1 MNRGGIPALTDCA
14 FTNNRGH
21 GVWFTDHAMGELV
34 RCRVLGSHGVG
45 MLIETQSN
53 PAIKHCTIS
62 GSRESGVL
70 TARGGLGSF
79 VGCTFAHNKPVGVT
93 VGEGSNPVVFKSEF
107 EANAPYHVLIMDG
120 ALGHVH
126 GNRMT
131 AVDRACIVLGGGARC
146 IVADNEMLLGHDPS
160 GRAVGPAVS
169 TPQQQEHRGSKV
181 DESGAGQD
189 GAGARKEEKT
199 GRTKRADA
207 KKEAAV
213 AVCWSDS
220 EGLVRGINPMDL
232 QRLALGFSYSS
243 TSANARTLAGARAH
257 THTRTHAHTHTRQ
270 ARRTSRCRQWSSAWS
285 TTRTW
290 SSASSSPPLARKN
303 LLSRNLPHSKRD
315 KRIAIVPSRPQA
327 KCMQCL
333 GPDQTQ
339 PVLRQSKWTRSWPQN
354 RHMGIRTGL
363 PESSARPPRCPRVR
377 RRLSPWFAC
386 MFVSSLHAAFFGGVD
401 ARQRSAL
408 SHADIRTCTHV
419 PRTTKRQWPR

>member
-126 GNRMT
+126 GNRMA
-131 AVDRACIVLGGGARC
+131 AVDLACIVLGGGARC
-146 IVADNEMLLGHDPS
+146 IVADNEMLLGHGPS

-169 TPQQQEHRGSKV
+169 TPQQQEHRGGKV
-181 DESGAGQD
+181 DESGSGPNAVGE
-189 GAGARKEEKT
+189 RKEEKT

-213 AVCWSDS
+213 AACWSDS

-232 QRLALGFSYSS
+232 QRLALGFSFSS
-243 TSANARTLAGARAH
+243 TTANARTLAGARAH
-257 THTRTHAHTHTRQ
+257 THTHTRTHDRQGARVAADSGAAPGRQRALGVQPAH
-270 ARRTSRCRQWSSAWS
+270 
-285 TTRTW
+285 
-290 SSASSSPPLARKN
+290 
-303 LLSRNLPHSKRD
+303 
-315 KRIAIVPSRPQA
+315 
-327 KCMQCL
+327 
-333 GPDQTQ
+333 
-339 PVLRQSKWTRSWPQN
+339 
-354 RHMGIRTGL
+354 
-363 PESSARPPRCPRVR
+363 
-377 RRLSPWFAC
+377 RRLSLA
-386 MFVSSLHAAFFGGVD
+386 
-401 ARQRSAL
+401 
-408 SHADIRTCTHV
+408 RTCCQGIC
-419 PRTTKRQWPR
+419 RTQSARRESRSCQADRRQSACSVWGPSRHNQCCAKASGHDPGRRIGTRG

>member
-21 GVWFTDHAMGELV
+21 GMWFTDHAMGELV

-146 IVADNEMLLGHDPS
+146 IVADNEMLLGHGPS

-169 TPQQQEHRGSKV
+169 TPQQHEHRGSKV

-257 THTRTHAHTHTRQ
+257 THTRTHAHTTGKAHESLQTVEQRLVDNAHLEFSQ
-270 ARRTSRCRQWSSAWS
+270 LIAASRSQELAVKESAALKAREENRDRAKQTAGKVHAVSGAQPDTTSVAPKQVDTILAAESA
-285 TTRTW
+285 
-290 SSASSSPPLARKN
+290 
-303 LLSRNLPHSKRD
+303 HGD
-315 KRIAIVPSRPQA
+315 KDRIAR
-327 KCMQCL
+327 
-333 GPDQTQ
+333 
-339 PVLRQSKWTRSWPQN
+339 
-354 RHMGIRTGL
+354 
-363 PESSARPPRCPRVR
+363 
-377 RRLSPWFAC
+377 
-386 MFVSSLHAAFFGGVD
+386 
-401 ARQRSAL
+401 
-408 SHADIRTCTHV
+408 DIRTPTPLPSRSQTPVTMVCLHV
-419 PRTTKRQWPR
+419 CLKSACSVFRGR